1 MKKTFPPATNL
12 PEQRMLVKQSRTE
25 RASTTKH
32 DWIPWAWC
40 NLRRNPFGELTP
52 AERVSVA
59 VVDVSEIVA
68 QVQHSQQAVQLIGD
82 CGRGKTTRMLV
93 LRETLADSAYV
104 YLFENEP
111 CPAIPSGRPLLIDEA
126 QRLPRHVR
134 RQVFASGLP
143 LVLATHRDL
152 RRPLVRSG
160 YRVSTQEIGKT
171 NDAALVHALA
181 NKRIEASRLTAHGA
195 VPRLSMDDAHRLVN
209 QFGSDIRAIESYL
222 YEVVQTQVFSHGE
235 MRFID

>member
-1 MKKTFPPATNL
+1 
-12 PEQRMLVKQSRTE
+12 MLVKESGRE
-25 RASTTKH
+25 RASTKTRH

-52 AERVSVA
+52 EERVSVA
-59 VVDVSEIVA
+59 VVDISEIA
-68 QVQHSQQAVQLIGD
+68 SQVQQSHHAVQLIGD

-93 LRETLADSAYV
+93 LTEALADSAYV
-104 YLFENEP
+104 YLFEHEP

-152 RRPLVRSG
+152 RRPLVRAG
-160 YRVSTQEIGKT
+160 YRVSTQQIGST
-171 NDAALVHALA
+171 NDATLVHALA
-181 NKRIEASRLTAHGA
+181 NKRIEASRLTAEAA
-195 VPRLSMDDAHRLVN
+195 VPRLSMDDARLLVN
-209 QFGSDIRAIESYL
+209 QFGSNIRAMESYL

-235 MRFID
+235 MRFIDPLG